1 MPTNHHILALIFND
15 FEALDF
21 FGPIGSILP
30 RSDYYTLS
38 LVNVHNLPTPYG
50 LESTIKN
57 GIGIVPTISLADALK
72 TYASKADSHNQNEHF
87 DTLFIP
93 GGPGMLPLTWDPV
106 LLRQIGRLVDLA
118 PNVFTVCTGSVVL
131 AATGS
136 LDGRKATTNKRS
148 YEEHTRKSN
157 SKSKPQV
164 LIPAFPIPLP
174 CFPLSIRITP
184 FPSSRS
190 APNPSIC
197 PSTPL
202 TNALA
207 PIPTDPSINWQKRA
221 RWVEDGKFLTSSGVT
236 AGMDAGFYFLSKTY
250 LSPSDRQSPSS
261 PSPSSSSL
269 SNQDPTT
276 NSSSQ
281 SDLLAAAA
289 AANANSA
296 SLSRQAD
303 LEARSKGDATPIP
316 GFDAQKALEYARHVA
331 YELEYR
337 WHEDPHSDPFVR
349 PSREED
355 GEAGRGEG
363 GKGSSGEIG

>member
-148 YEEHTRKSN
+148 YEEHTRKCMSTHSLYP
-157 SKSKPQV
+157 SKFTLSFLISKFQIETSSLNPRFPHSPPLLP
-164 LIPAFPIPLP
+164 LIYPDHPLSL
-174 CFPLSIRITP
+174 FPLRPQPIHLSI
-184 FPSSRS
+184 
-190 APNPSIC
+190 
-197 PSTPL
+197 
-202 TNALA
+202 
-207 PIPTDPSINWQKRA
+207 D
-221 RWVEDGKFLTSSGVT
+221 
-236 AGMDAGFYFLSKTY
+236 
-250 LSPSDRQSPSS
+250 SP
-261 PSPSSSSL
+261 
-269 SNQDPTT
+269 
-276 NSSSQ
+276 
-281 SDLLAAAA
+281 
-289 AANANSA
+289 
-296 SLSRQAD
+296 
-303 LEARSKGDATPIP
+303 
-316 GFDAQKALEYARHVA
+316 H
-331 YELEYR
+331 
-337 WHEDPHSDPFVR
+337 
-349 PSREED
+349 
-355 GEAGRGEG
+355 
-363 GKGSSGEIG
+363 